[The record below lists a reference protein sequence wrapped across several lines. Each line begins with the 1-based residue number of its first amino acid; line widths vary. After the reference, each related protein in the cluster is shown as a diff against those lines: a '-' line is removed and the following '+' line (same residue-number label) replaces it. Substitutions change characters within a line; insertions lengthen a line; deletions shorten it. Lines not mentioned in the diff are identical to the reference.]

1 MRSALRPLRT
11 PSASSSTL
19 QHLRRQF
26 CRPRSSS
33 ELPLLAIVGTPN
45 TGKSTLFN
53 RLVEYAPRAMQS
65 RALVSATAG
74 TTRDR
79 IDGVAEWEGV
89 RFRVQDT
96 GGIFELDH
104 ENSEPSVLER
114 AVAAQVD
121 VAVSDAAVVLFT
133 VDSKA
138 GVTAGDELIAREL
151 RRVRGRGG
159 AAVLVGANKLDDW
172 TRAYELAEFWSLGL
186 GEPLGFSALHGA
198 GTGELLNAVVETMRE
213 RGAVAAAAP
222 PAEAAVAA
230 ADALAD
236 ADALDADADADADAG
251 ALSVEDEHFGP
262 LKVAV
267 VGRPNVGKS
276 SLLNAVLG
284 EERVVVHEAA
294 GTTRDSIATP
304 LTWRGESLQL
314 ADTAGIRKRSA
325 GGASREE
332 LDVMSVYKARETVRR
347 AHVALLVFD
356 AKEGMRRQDLAIAD
370 HVIEHH
376 KSCVLVANK
385 VDLLDAREREALDD
399 HVREKLPMLRYAPI
413 VHASATS
420 GEGVDE
426 AFDLALAAGKW
437 RRERIPRI
445 RLEELYQRATLLK
458 PLPLVKNT
466 GGKNR
471 GALKIRSV
479 AQSDTETP
487 TFVFHLNRDAELHPS
502 RMKWLENVIRQHYP
516 FTATPLRLVLRGPK
530 LREARFRKARK
541 MGKVGKIVE
550 ARGQRSVK

>member
-1 MRSALRPLRT
+1 MSDT
-11 PSASSSTL
+11 PIPDGAAEEE
-19 QHLRRQF
+19 RRADY
-26 CRPRSSS
+26 
-33 ELPLLAIVGTPN
+33 E
-45 TGKSTLFN
+45 
-53 RLVEYAPRAMQS
+53 
-65 RALVSATAG
+65 
-74 TTRDR
+74 
-79 IDGVAEWEGV
+79 
-89 RFRVQDT
+89 
-96 GGIFELDH
+96 
-104 ENSEPSVLER
+104 ER
-114 AVAAQVD
+114 ARKLFSGP
-121 VAVSDAAVVLFT
+121 VSFLLSAPQLKFLPEPT
-133 VDSKA
+133 VP
-138 GVTAGDELIAREL
+138 EI
-151 RRVRGRGG
+151 
-159 AAVLVGANKLDDW
+159 
-172 TRAYELAEFWSLGL
+172 
-186 GEPLGFSALHGA
+186 
-198 GTGELLNAVVETMRE
+198 
-213 RGAVAAAAP
+213 
-222 PAEAAVAA
+222 
-230 ADALAD
+230 ALA
-236 ADALDADADADADAG
+236 
-251 ALSVEDEHFGP
+251 
-262 LKVAV
+262 
-267 VGRPNVGKS
+267 GRSNVGKS